1 VKVLTIVGN
10 PVGKYRPEYDEELAK
25 VWVDDKH
32 RVYVVPVNLAKPEF
46 AVELQRLIDERIEK
60 NPGKPPFFVHAL
72 IEEEQKNGEVVSADG
87 YRPVSP
93 GDKDFLDTFMGE
105 IGLFGWGAKR
115 DIAGYIVHT
124 GASKVSEE

>member
-10 PVGKYRPEYDEELAK
+10 PVEKYGRQYREELAK

-32 RVYVVPVNLAKPEF
+32 RIYVTPVNLAKPEF
-46 AVELQRLIDERIEK
+46 AVELQRLIDERVEK
-60 NPGKPPFFVHAL
+60 NPKTPFFVHVL
-72 IEEEQKNGEVVSADG
+72 IEDEQKNGDVESADG

-105 IGLFGWGAKR
+105 IGLFGWGAKP
-115 DIAGYIVHT
+115 DIAGYVVHT
-124 GASKVSEE
+124 GESEVSEE